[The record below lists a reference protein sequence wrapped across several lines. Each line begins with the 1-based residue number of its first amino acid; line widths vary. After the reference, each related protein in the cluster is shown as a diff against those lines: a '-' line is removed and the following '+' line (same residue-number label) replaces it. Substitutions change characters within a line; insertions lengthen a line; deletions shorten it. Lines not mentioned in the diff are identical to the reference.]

1 MQLNA
6 GQKRYKRHAVLNLNK
21 RSTFSDI
28 LDEKRRFGQWYQEH
42 ALRGSGIT
50 APMKEYFGI
59 IPGEQYNKSLEL
71 LINDLARMNP
81 RLDNSAMARRS
92 GSYS

>member
-28 LDEKRRFGQWYQEH
+28 LDEKRG
-42 ALRGSGIT
+42 
-50 APMKEYFGI
+50 
-59 IPGEQYNKSLEL
+59 N
-71 LINDLARMNP
+71 
-81 RLDNSAMARRS
+81 
-92 GSYS
+92 